1 MEITYLSIGKNAKN
15 GKICQNT
22 RKRALPE
29 CIKHTPSGTH
39 LMAWAIVLNLV
50 ISILADVNFKIC

>member
-1 MEITYLSIGKNAKN
+1 MEITYLSIGQIAKN

-29 CIKHTPSGTH
+29 CIKHSPSGTH
-39 LMAWAIVLNLV
+39 LMAWGT
-50 ISILADVNFKIC
+50 SIKFSN